1 MSNALYERYRPQ
13 VWSEVVGQE
22 KALSLIDRLR
32 QRGSLTGRAFWIT
45 GNSGTGKT
53 TIARLI
59 ADEVAGPRGVTEL
72 ASGDLTPQRVSDL
85 ARGLKVIGLEKPGR
99 VVIVNQSTP
108 LRDDVVSVLLTI
120 LEQIPAHGVWIFT
133 ATSDDLLKNSPAADR
148 FLSRCSKLALARR
161 GLCEAFAERA
171 QVIAEKEGLGGKPA
185 KAYQRLAKDNSNNL
199 RAMLSAIDDGA
210 MMLRE

>member
-59 ADEVAGPRGVTEL
+59 ADEVAGPLGVTEL
-72 ASGDLTPQRVSDL
+72 ASGDLTPQRVYDL
-85 ARGLKVIGLEKPGR
+85 ARGLKVVGLEKPGR

-133 ATSDDLLKNSPAADR
+133 AMSDDLLKNSPAADR

-161 GLCEAFAERA
+161 GLSEAFAERA

-185 KAYQRLAKDNSNNL
+185 KAYQRLAQDNRNNL